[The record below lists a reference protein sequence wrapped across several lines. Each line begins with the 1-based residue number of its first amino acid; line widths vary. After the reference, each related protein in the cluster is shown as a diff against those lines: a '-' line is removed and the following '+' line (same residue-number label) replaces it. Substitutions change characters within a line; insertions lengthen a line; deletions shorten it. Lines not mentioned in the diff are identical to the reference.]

1 MHVIRALAL
10 VVVAFVLAGTALAAS
25 NSQAVVKVRTTSLG
39 KILVAANGKSL
50 YMFAKDKA
58 SQSSCYGSCAKFWPP
73 YLTGGPA
80 KAGTG
85 VTKAWLGVIHRAD
98 GGTQVTYK
106 THPLYFFAKDAK
118 AGQTAGEGLAAFG
131 AKWFALSSSGAKVT
145 KPSSGGGGGYGY
157 H

>member
-10 VVVAFVLAGTALAAS
+10 LVVSFVLAGTALAAS
-25 NSQAVVKVRTTSLG
+25 SSQAVVKVRTTSLG

-58 SQSSCYGSCAKFWPP
+58 SQSSCYGSCEKFWPP
-73 YLTGGPA
+73 YLTTGSP

-85 VTKAWLGVIHRAD
+85 VTKAWLGVIHRSD
-98 GGTQVTYK
+98 GANQVTYR
-106 THPLYFFAKDAK
+106 THPLYFFAKDAT
-118 AGQTAGEGLAAFG
+118 AGQTGGEGVAAFG
-131 AKWFALSSSGAKVT
+131 AKWFALSSSGTKVT
-145 KPSSGGGGGYGY
+145 PPSSGGGGYGY